1 MLTVYLIGSL
11 RNPRVPEIAKQLR
24 AEGFDVFDDWY
35 AAGPEADDYWQRY
48 EKARGKSYS
57 EALKGYPAQHVY
69 EYDKSHLDRAHIGV
83 LVMPAGK
90 SGHLELGYM
99 VGQGKTTFILLP
111 EEPGPDS
118 RWDVMYKFANDVLYD
133 IPELITRC
141 KNTALYLPEDQCE
154 HIGPNDCDCER
165 DLIAPKAVT
174 RSIVEG
180 LRTAKI
186 ERGPGAGGMP

>member
-11 RNPRVPEIAKQLR
+11 RNPRVPEIAKTLR
-24 AEGFDVFDDWY
+24 AEGLDVFDDWY

-48 EKARGKSYS
+48 EKARGSTYS
-57 EALKGYPAQHVY
+57 EALKKYSAEHVWS
-69 EYDKSHLDRAHIGV
+69 YDQFHLDRADIGV

-118 RWDVMYKFANDVLYD
+118 RWDVMYRFANDVLYD
-133 IPELITRC
+133 VSTLITRC
-141 KNTALYLPEDQCE
+141 KNVAFNQTVRDDMVISTA
-154 HIGPNDCDCER
+154 R
-165 DLIAPKAVT
+165 DLIVPPVVKT
-174 RSIVEG
+174 IP
-180 LRTAKI
+180 I
-186 ERGPGAGGMP
+186 EPRRRI